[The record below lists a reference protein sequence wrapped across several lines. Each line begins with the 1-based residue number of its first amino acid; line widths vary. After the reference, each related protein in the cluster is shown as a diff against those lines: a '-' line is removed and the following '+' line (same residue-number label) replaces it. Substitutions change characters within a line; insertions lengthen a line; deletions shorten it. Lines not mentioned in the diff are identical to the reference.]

1 IDADEKSETL
11 DFSKGVDP
19 LGMAFVVFP
28 KELEMLT
35 SDDVERFSSEL
46 KEKNKVLKIIL
57 DESGNR
63 AVSLLKDE
71 KENDLK
77 NFKDMIEWRQNNP
90 DCDMEDAINY
100 FDKVSKVADVFAKII
115 YEYDYPDYVLKSP
128 ITTRIKQENDNDND
142 NVRIEIKEIKTT
154 KNEGNEEDKVREKYT
169 DIEERKQF
177 EFLLLLSGL
186 ILEHEDDLERGYTYV
201 KVWSPF
207 YKLCEA
213 AEHMRLKV
221 ELETRKVEE
230 KYNEKEES
238 EIISLNETVTTME
251 QTLLLPKESS
261 MDNKPKLIENE
272 QFNNS
277 LILKYSTRHFHHKIN
292 ITKKSILFRKE
303 NLKDFKGAYCD
314 NWSHLVLNFWS
325 GSRRNLLT
333 HYLIIN
339 ANGFRLQIEGKQSEK
354 QRILSLAFDALI
366 QKKIYVSH
374 FPLHYGPPY
383 KRQINDVCAKLN
395 EIVISKTLLNEKEEK
410 DVNSSNNIDDNDEDS
425 DNAKRK
431 LNMRSELYSYLF
443 KPRSLEK
450 IREYFGEKLA
460 LYFAWLG
467 FYSSWLL
474 IATILGA
481 ITILYGVI
489 DAASKGEF
497 NNGFFGIF
505 KIWDN
510 ALTLPFALLL
520 SIWSTLFLES
530 WNRYNS
536 ALVNEWG
543 MSEFEMER
551 QPRPFFIGTI
561 LRDLLISPNRDEIRF
576 PFKKRIQRNI
586 LSISIIIIS
595 ILIVLV
601 SIGKL
606 LLFSKVWFNFGVW
619 SSLFSSLINLALVIM
634 LSAVYGKIAKIMT
647 DFENHK
653 TVTNYEDSLI
663 LKLYLFDFVNFY
675 SALFYI
681 LLFKQKFSM
690 KLLYGDDTAEGCQY
704 HSCMIE
710 LTIQLAVRLIGKQ
723 SVDQFKQL
731 SMPWFILKFD
741 NLYNRYPWINPLFFL
756 SFCSSSSSRRF
767 SKPKIKSNEA
777 ECNDHKQW
785 ITDDKLLSSNNDD
798 GIRSDYQEMVVQF
811 GFISLFSTVFP
822 LAPLFA
828 LLNNLVKIRTDA
840 YKYITVMQRPIGF
853 LAQNIGMWDTIIH
866 VISFLS
872 VLTNATIVAF
882 HSSYMQRVFEVYA
895 QTDYQL
901 LVIRVAFIF
910 AFENIVLI
918 AKLLFRCLLPKVP
931 NVDNVQTITQR
942 IKSIS
947 KKEQESSLKPRL
959 SNSLD
964 DGRKKLRLARRL
976 LTIYGQDEGA
986 IRKGLTSL
994 KIFNRNMDLE
1004 IESCFVVD
1012 EVYQRQQ

>member
-1 IDADEKSETL
+1 MIKTDEKNESL
-11 DFSKGVDP
+11 NPNKVLKGVDP

-28 KELEMLT
+28 KEPEMLT
-35 SDDVERFSSEL
+35 SDDVEKFSSEL

-63 AVSLLKDE
+63 TLSLLKGE

-77 NFKDMIEWRQNNP
+77 NFKDMIEWKQSNP
-90 DCDMEDAINY
+90 DYNMEDAINY
-100 FDKVSKVADVFAKII
+100 FEKTSKVADVFAKII

-128 ITTRIKQENDNDND
+128 ITTRIKQENDNDNI
-142 NVRIEIKEIKTT
+142 RIEIKTINNSINGEL
-154 KNEGNEEDKVREKYT
+154 EEDKVKEQYT
-169 DIEERKQF
+169 AIEERKQF

-186 ILEHEDDLERGYTYV
+186 ILEHQNDLERGFTFI
-201 KVWSPF
+201 KIWSPF
-207 YKLCEA
+207 HKLCEA
-213 AEHMRLKV
+213 AEHMRLRV
-221 ELETRKVEE
+221 ELESRKIEE
-230 KYNEKEES
+230 EYDEKKESDITSFNE
-238 EIISLNETVTTME
+238 IATIE
-251 QTLLLPKESS
+251 QTFLLHKKNSI
-261 MDNKPKLIENE
+261 DNKQKTIENE
-272 QFNNS
+272 RFNNN
-277 LILKYSTRHFHHKIN
+277 LILKYSTRHFHHKMN
-292 ITKKSILFRKE
+292 ITKQSVLFKKE
-303 NLKDFKGAYCD
+303 NLKDYKGAHYE
-314 NWSHLVLNFWS
+314 NWSRIMLNFWS

-354 QRILSLAFDALI
+354 QRILALAFDALI
-366 QKKIYVSH
+366 QKQIYASH
-374 FPLHYGPPY
+374 FPLHYGSPY
-383 KRQINDVCAKLN
+383 TKQYNDVCAKLN
-395 EIVISKTLLNEKEEK
+395 QIIISKSLSNEKEEK
-410 DVNSSNNIDDNDEDS
+410 NLNSI
-425 DNAKRK
+425 
-431 LNMRSELYSYLF
+431 ELYSNLF
-443 KPRSLEK
+443 KSKNRRSLEK

-467 FYSSWLL
+467 FYSSWLF

-497 NNGFFGIF
+497 NNGIFGIF

-510 ALTLPFALLL
+510 VLTLPFALLL
-520 SIWSTLFLES
+520 SIWSTWFLES
-530 WNRYNS
+530 WKRYNS

-543 MSEFEMER
+543 MSDFEMEK
-551 QPRPFFIGTI
+551 QPRPFFFGTV
-561 LRDLLISPNRDEIRF
+561 LRDLLISSNRDEIRF
-576 PFKKRIQRNI
+576 PFKKRIQQNF
-586 LSISIIIIS
+586 LSISIIIVS

-619 SSLFSSLINLALVIM
+619 SSFFSSLINLALVIM
-634 LSAVYGKIAKIMT
+634 LSAVYGKIAKILT

-653 TVTNYEDSLI
+653 TVTNYEASLI

-681 LLFKQKFSM
+681 LLFNQKFSI
-690 KLLYGDDTAEGCQY
+690 KLLYGDDTVEGCQY
-704 HSCMIE
+704 HNCMTE
-710 LTIQLAVRLIGKQ
+710 LTIQLVIRLIGKQ

-731 SMPWFILKFD
+731 LMPWIILKFD
-741 NLYNRYPWINPLFFL
+741 NLYDRHPYINPLFFL
-756 SFCSSSSSRRF
+756 SFCCSSSSRSYRF
-767 SKPKIKSNEA
+767 SKPKIKSEGKTEPTDN
-777 ECNDHKQW
+777 KQW

-798 GIRSDYQEMVVQF
+798 SIRSDYQEMVVQF

-840 YKYITVMQRPIGF
+840 HKYIVVMQRPIGF

-882 HSSYMQRVFEVYA
+882 HSSYMQRVFEVYV

-901 LVIRVAFIF
+901 LIIRVAFIF
-910 AFENIVLI
+910 AFENIVFI
-918 AKLLFRCLLPKVP
+918 AKLLFRYLLPKVP
-931 NVDNVQTITQR
+931 SNNNAQAITTTQR
-942 IKSIS
+942 KN
-947 KKEQESSLKPRL
+947 ELDSLFKPRL

-964 DGRKKLRLARRL
+964 DRRKKLRLARRL
-976 LTIYGQDEGA
+976 LTIYGQDE
-986 IRKGLTSL
+986 
-994 KIFNRNMDLE
+994 
-1004 IESCFVVD
+1004 
-1012 EVYQRQQ
+1012 